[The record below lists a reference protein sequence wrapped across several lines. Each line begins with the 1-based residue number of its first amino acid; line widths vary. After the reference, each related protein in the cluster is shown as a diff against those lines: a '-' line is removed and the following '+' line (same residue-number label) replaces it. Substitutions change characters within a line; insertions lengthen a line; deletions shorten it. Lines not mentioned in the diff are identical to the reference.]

1 MSLPCS
7 LELLDSAHPSPAPS
21 HPPGLS
27 AGSLLACAP
36 WPGGPAAL
44 PEPLRPVGYMA
55 GGPVQQPQ
63 QGPETASP
71 PLPPAEA
78 RTPTSPALLQ
88 SCHLTAPAPMTAAP
102 MTETPNG
109 HLLP

>member
-7 LELLDSAHPSPAPS
+7 LELLGSAHPSPAPS

-55 GGPVQQPQ
+55 GVGVRV
-63 QGPETASP
+63 GVSA
-71 PLPPAEA
+71 A
-78 RTPTSPALLQ
+78 
-88 SCHLTAPAPMTAAP
+88 APA
-102 MTETPNG
+102 G
-109 HLLP
+109 S